1 LLIEKIAHFRIGNQL
16 ISIWAKGYVM
26 RSDYLVLK
34 SLVKVFGTGE
44 GAFTAV
50 DNVNIEVQE
59 GELVTLLGP
68 SGCGKTTTL
77 RMISGFELP
86 TSGQIRIDGEDVST
100 TPPNQRPT
108 TMVFQNYA
116 LFPHLTV
123 FENIA
128 YGLKVRRHSAQN
140 VREQAEKIMQLV
152 GLEGLAER
160 SPAQLSGGQQQRVSL
175 ARSLVMEP
183 KVLLLDEPLSNLDAK
198 LRVSTRLEIRKLQQ
212 RVGITSV
219 YVTHDQEEAMTLSDR
234 VVIMHQGKIMQIGS
248 PQTIYAKPANRFVA
262 DFIGKA
268 NFLEGRVGNM
278 ASTNEIEL
286 DILGKRFQV
295 FVQESS
301 FSKGQRVLLVV
312 RPESVKLEPKKADS
326 LTGRVEEAVYLGS
339 QMVYEVEVAKNII
352 TVEIANPQEHMV
364 FKTGEEVTLSF
375 QEKSLHILPYEEA

>member
-1 LLIEKIAHFRIGNQL
+1 MASG
-16 ISIWAKGYVM
+16 AKGFDM
-26 RSDYLVLK
+26 RQDYLVLK
-34 SLVKVFGTGE
+34 SLVKVFGSGE
-44 GAFTAV
+44 NAFRAV
-50 DNVNIEVQE
+50 DNIDIEVQE
-59 GELVTLLGP
+59 GELITLLGP

-86 TSGQIRIDGEDVST
+86 TSGEIRIDGEDVSA

-128 YGLKVRRHSAQN
+128 YGLKIRRESAEN
-140 VREQAEKIMQLV
+140 IRAQAERIMQLV

-248 PQTIYAKPANRFVA
+248 PQEIYAKPANRFVA

-268 NFLEGRVGNM
+268 NFLEGNVGGLG
-278 ASTNEIEL
+278 SDKELVLEIVGQKFEVAVEP
-286 DILGKRFQV
+286 GA
-295 FVQESS
+295 
-301 FSKGQRVLLVV
+301 FSEGQRVLLVV
-312 RPESVKLEPKKADS
+312 RPESINLEPKRPDTLS
-326 LTGRVEEAVYLGS
+326 GTIREAVYLGS
-339 QMVYEVEVAKNII
+339 QMVYEVEVAETVI

-364 FKTGEEVTLSF
+364 FKTGEEVTIRFL
-375 QEKSLHILPYEEA
+375 EKSLHILPFEEAS